1 MELHNAELLL
11 PKAAQCQNTDIIS
24 MIQGRLNLFQPQGS
38 DFGFYSGLT
47 LNQYGVASP

>member
-1 MELHNAELLL
+1 MYHCYSRRLL
-11 PKAAQCQNTDIIS
+11 NTEILTSSD

>member
-1 MELHNAELLL
+1 MQNYCSRRLLNAKILTLS
-11 PKAAQCQNTDIIS
+11 D